1 MKRFCMT
8 MLCCIS
14 LASVTLAVQETQINN
29 ECKQIVVYAEKV
41 IQTTRDF
48 DHKYGNPT
56 LFKCTACKK
65 ETLTHG
71 DFLGFVLM
79 QSIAAFTEQNKFN
92 VAKKILDEALEIF
105 PRKTLEELILF
116 MFNAA
121 NELPIVCI
129 QCHGTCWARTK
140 ANTKTGKRFRVAGCQ
155 FLG

>member
-1 MKRFCMT
+1 MKRVYMT
-8 MLCCIS
+8 MFCCMN
-14 LASVTLAVQETQINN
+14 LFSVTLVMAETSTKNDWAQLVA
-29 ECKQIVVYAEKV
+29 CAEKV

-56 LFKCTACKK
+56 LFKCTTCKK

-79 QSIAAFTEQNKFN
+79 QSIAAFTEQNKSN
-92 VAKKILDEALEIF
+92 VAKKMLDEALEIF

-129 QCHGTCWARTK
+129 QCHGTSWARTK
-140 ANTKTGKRFRVAGCQ
+140 VDTKTGEYFRMA
-155 FLG
+155 